1 MNIFTKTGLCAAL
14 AALTG
19 GGALAQSTEYD
30 ETFRQAV
37 QGAVAEAKAALAATD
52 KVPGDAALA
61 LLPIDGDGD
70 GWIAGLLKIALTDSG
85 KTCVTA
91 KEEPLLAEILKEV
104 EWDERKADI
113 LDAKTV
119 DRFGK
124 LKSAQALVTAHARHA
139 SKSGRY
145 VFFELE
151 LHVTSIAT
159 KAHLWGGVFAK
170 RYYVPSDEVQ
180 GLVKMPVQAREAMQ
194 KLFREKA
201 ASSLKA
207 AAKLKGLKTVA
218 FLPVA
223 SDVDGYVGNSLRNAF
238 ADTALVTKNL
248 DLATMGEA
256 RILFRDLPPEQKDGA
271 DAICSAVL
279 RDFSSTLVSTTPNSK
294 TYRIVADVQACI
306 EKASSREQLWSDTI
320 LVSTDFTETLGWWDL
335 LCSWFPFL
343 RTSPWLLVVVPV
355 VVIVGLF
362 ALLALLGAMTRVR

>member
-1 MNIFTKTGLCAAL
+1 MNMFRKMGLFTAGVV
-14 AALTG
+14 LTA
-19 GGALAQSTEYD
+19 GATLAQSTEYD
-30 ETFRQAV
+30 ETFRQSV

-52 KVPGDAALA
+52 KVPSGMTLA
-61 LLPIDGDGD
+61 LLPIEGDGD
-70 GWIAGLLKIALTDSG
+70 GWISGLLKVALTGAG
-85 KTCVTA
+85 KSCVTA
-91 KEEPLLAEILKEV
+91 KEDPLFSEILKEI

-113 LDAKTV
+113 LDAKTI

-159 KAHLWGGVFAK
+159 KEHLWGGVFAK
-170 RYYVPSDEVQ
+170 RYYVPNDEVQ

-194 KLFREKA
+194 RAFREKA
-201 ASSLKA
+201 AASLKT

-238 ADTALVTKNL
+238 TDTALVTKNL
-248 DLATMGEA
+248 DLATLGEA
-256 RILFRDLPPEQKDGA
+256 RILFRDLPAEQKDGA
-271 DAICSAVL
+271 DAICYAVL
-279 RDFSSTLVSTTPNSK
+279 RDFSATQISSTPNSK
-294 TYRIVADVQACI
+294 TYRVIADVQACI

-320 LVSTDFTETLGWWDL
+320 LVSTDYTETLGWWDA
-335 LCSWFPFL
+335 LCSWFPSL
-343 RTSPWLLVVVPV
+343 RESPWLLVVVPLV
-355 VVIVGLF
+355 TIVGLF
-362 ALLALLGAMTRVR
+362 VLLALLRAMTRVR

>member
-1 MNIFTKTGLCAAL
+1 MNIFTKAGLCAAL
-14 AALTG
+14 AVLTG
-19 GGALAQSTEYD
+19 GGVLAQSTEYD

-37 QGAVAEAKAALAATD
+37 HGAVAEAKAALAATD

-70 GWIAGLLKIALTDSG
+70 GWIAGILKIALSAAG
-85 KTCVTA
+85 KSCVTA
-91 KEEPLLAEILKEV
+91 KEEPLFAEILKEI

-124 LKSAQALVTAHARHA
+124 LKSAQALVSAQVRHA

-256 RILFRDLPPEQKDGA
+256 RILFRDLPAEQKDGA

-279 RDFSSTLVSTTPNSK
+279 RDFSATQISSTPNSK
-294 TYRIVADVQACI
+294 TYRVVADVQACI
-306 EKASSREQLWSDTI
+306 ERASSREQLWSDTI
-320 LVSTDFTETLGWWDL
+320 LVSTEYTESLGWWDL
-335 LCSWFPFL
+335 LCNWFPIL
-343 RTSPWLLVVVPV
+343 LAWPWLVVVVPL
-355 VVIVGLF
+355 VVIVALF
-362 ALLALLGAMTRVR
+362 FVYVYTRPR